1 MSTTDITIIIVSNI
15 FYIGV
20 VGLSLAFLRKGE
32 QR

>member
-15 FYIGV
+15 FYIVG
-20 VGLSLAFLRKGE
+20 VGLTLVFLRKGE